1 MATTIDYPTTLP
13 CALLAGNKMQGGRT
27 FLRSEF
33 DSNIRQ
39 RKQYCSQ
46 YEVGYT
52 FFIESKAQM
61 LLWRDFYYTTLDN
74 GVKSFNSDFEVEG
87 SVIQKEFRFASTYTA
102 TALGEGR
109 YSITAIFDL
118 LTPIQ
123 SLT

>member
-1 MATTIDYPTTLP
+1 MSITYPSTLP
-13 CALLAGNKMQGGRT
+13 CAQLQGNKMQGGRT

-46 YEVGYT
+46 YEVQYS

-61 LLWRDFYYTTLDN
+61 IEFKNFYYTTLDN
-74 GVKSFNSDFEVEG
+74 GVKKFNADWEIEG
-87 SVIQKEFRFASTYTA
+87 SDIMKEFRFSKTYQA
-102 TALGEGR
+102 TAIGEGQ
-109 YSITAIFDL
+109 YAVTAIFDM
-118 LTPIQ
+118 LTPIK